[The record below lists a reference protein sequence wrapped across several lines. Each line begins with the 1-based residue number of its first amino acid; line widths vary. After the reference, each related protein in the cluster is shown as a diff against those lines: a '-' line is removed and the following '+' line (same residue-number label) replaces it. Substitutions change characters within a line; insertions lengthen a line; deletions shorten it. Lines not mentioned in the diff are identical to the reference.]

1 MKLLGLIVASVSAFG
16 GMVGGRGGMPPAYL
30 FVEDYDKVHCHDFF
44 PINKFK
50 DKSKKL
56 FEIIS

>member
-30 FVEDYDKVHCHDFF
+30 FVEDYDKVNRHA
-44 PINKFK
+44 IIEKILSLTFK
-50 DKSKKL
+50 HN
-56 FEIIS
+56 

>member
-30 FVEDYDKVHCHDFF
+30 FVEDYDKVNRHVVFIYF
-44 PINKFK
+44 
-50 DKSKKL
+50 
-56 FEIIS
+56 

>member
-30 FVEDYDKVHCHDFF
+30 FVEDYDKVNRHVF
-44 PINKFK
+44 
-50 DKSKKL
+50 SK
-56 FEIIS
+56 IISFLNLL